1 MKRIARRIVSATV
14 TAASTLAAV
23 LAFGSPAHADTNATA
38 TFIWMGDGA
47 DYAVIQLNEEAVRSA
62 TDYDAGLGWAVDDLC
77 GQITDVLN
85 SHRQSRGYTTFFAKS
100 DCVTTWRHCVAIR
113 SNNRVQFSV
122 YADLTSGC
130 GQY

>member
-1 MKRIARRIVSATV
+1 MNRIACRIATITV
-14 TAASTLAAV
+14 TAVSALAAV
-23 LAFGSPAHADTNATA
+23 LAFGSPAHADPTATA
-38 TFIWMGDGA
+38 TFTWMGDGA
-47 DYAVIQLNEEAVRSA
+47 DYAVVQLNEEAVRSA

-85 SHRQSRGYTTFFAKS
+85 GHRQSRGYTVGLATS
-100 DCVTTWRHCVAIR
+100 DCIAIWRHCVAIR

-122 YADLTSGC
+122 FADLTYRC